1 MIMINYSKRMGLLV
15 TAAILGMTG
24 QALAA
29 TTLSV
34 AVNGSRY
41 MEASGITRLAV
52 GNPEIADVRLLSGND
67 FLLVGKKPGS
77 TTLLVWSDN
86 GREEY
91 NVFVSGSDAGTAQA
105 IQEAI
110 GYPEVQVQMMNGK
123 VLLRGRVQN
132 QYEHDSAIKVAQM
145 YLGSGGG
152 TTSTAQAGGKEG
164 SAAQGGTT
172 DSNIIDMLDMTEPT
186 QVRLVAQIIE
196 INTSAEKDL
205 GIQYWSP
212 TLGDN
217 TTGNSNSTDITRGTP
232 GLFYAG
238 ENFYKQRG
246 SFGWFGSH
254 LSNLNASLQALVTSG
269 KARILSRPSIT
280 TMSGQKAKILI
291 GGRIPIPTS
300 AGDGQIAIDWRD
312 YGVKLDIEP
321 VVDADNK
328 ITSKV
333 HAEVSTLDYG
343 HSVKENDFSIPAIAS
358 REAEAMINVRSGMT
372 MAIGGL
378 LNSEDSKSVSK
389 IPLLG
394 DIPIIGQFFR
404 HTSTT
409 RDNRELLILITPL
422 LVGDDSPVSMSQRMK
437 ENYEASERYERNAEK
452 VDVNTPVKPGND
464 KQERD
469 IWGGRPEE
477 HPDTEIL
484 EEKKAPEPPSRLLR
498 TTDEKGETVLVPLSE
513 DDYQLRKEKLKV
525 VGVEKPNGEIQLDEP
540 EAREAENKGRNM
552 GKEPLLVE
560 KNKPET
566 RRPTSFRE
574 RVRKLQQAYRNQWQ
588 NPARP

>member
-1 MIMINYSKRMGLLV
+1 MNMINYSKRMGLLV

-91 NVFVSGSDAGTAQA
+91 NVFVSGSDVGTAQA

-152 TTSTAQAGGKEG
+152 STSTAQARGKEG
-164 SAAQGGTT
+164 TAAQGGST

-217 TTGNSNSTDITRGTP
+217 TTGDSNSSDITRGTP

-422 LVGDDSPVSMSQRMK
+422 LVWDDSPVSMSQRMK

-484 EEKKAPEPPSRLLR
+484 EEKKAPEPPSRLLK

-513 DDYQLRKEKLKV
+513 DDYQLRKENLKV
-525 VGVEKPNGEIQLDEP
+525 VGIEKPNGEIQLDEP
-540 EAREAENKGRNM
+540 EAREAENKGRNT

-560 KNKPET
+560 KKKPEP
-566 RRPTSFRE
+566 RRTTSFRE
-574 RVRKLQQAYRNQWQ
+574 RVRKLQQEYRDQWQ
-588 NPARP
+588 NPTRP